1 MGSEAPNLIWVDCE
15 MTGLDLEKDLLVEIA
30 VLVTDSQLNILGEG
44 VDLVIH
50 APQDALDGMND
61 FVREMHTSSGLITEI
76 PEGVSLSEAETI
88 ILEYLN
94 KYAPGAGKSP
104 LAGNSVSVDRT
115 FISRFLPEV
124 NNYLHYRTV
133 DVSSV
138 KELARRWYPKVYYA
152 APKKTGNH
160 RALGDIRDSIEELE
174 QGPIA
179 KDVLSQEPALSEMI
193 FDVMIEIPAGSRNK
207 YEVDHRTGEIRLDRM
222 LFTATRFPHDY
233 GYVKNTLSLDGDPL
247 DALVML
253 DEPTFPGCIVSS
265 GDIRK
270 NGIRDIT
277 DVASYE
283 LDEIKHF
290 FEVYKTLE
298 PGKQV
303 HGGDWVDHAAAE

>member
-15 MTGLDLEKDLLVEIA
+15 MTGLDLERDVLVEIA

-50 APQDALDGMND
+50 ASQEALQGMND

-76 PEGVSLSEAETI
+76 PEGVSLSEAEKI

-94 KYAPGAGKSP
+94 TYAPQPGKSP

-115 FISRFLPEV
+115 FIARFLPDF

-138 KELARRWYPKVYYA
+138 KELARRWYPKVYFA

-174 QGPIA
+174 YYR
-179 KDVLSQEPALSEMI
+179 KTI
-193 FDVMIEIPAGSRNK
+193 FIPN
-207 YEVDHRTGEIRLDRM
+207 
-222 LFTATRFPHDY
+222 
-233 GYVKNTLSLDGDPL
+233 
-247 DALVML
+247 
-253 DEPTFPGCIVSS
+253 
-265 GDIRK
+265 
-270 NGIRDIT
+270 
-277 DVASYE
+277 
-283 LDEIKHF
+283 
-290 FEVYKTLE
+290 
-298 PGKQV
+298 
-303 HGGDWVDHAAAE
+303 